1 MNEMQ
6 VATCSISNGS
16 GIILENVVEF
26 LNWVLLPPQTLFE
39 GTYMHEFH
47 VTFEVLIARSCG

>member
-26 LNWVLLPPQTLFE
+26 LNWVLLPPETLFE
-39 GTYMHEFH
+39 GTCMNFMSPLRY
-47 VTFEVLIARSCG
+47 